1 MSMKKVLLVI
11 VIVLI
16 VFVVLIYISVS
27 GSDNE
32 LKTYK
37 IEGIEDLSVV
47 NFKEYDSIQIAASTL
62 YKGNGLKNLMQ
73 GGNYRKAWATPIKV
87 PVVFLDTLKGGMKI
101 IKEGGGKQT
110 HSLRLKADNDFV
122 YTLRSINKDPKPLV
136 PEFARTLG
144 IENIV
149 IDGVSAQHPY
159 AAIVVAAL
167 AEEIGVLHTYPQ
179 IVFVP
184 EQSTL
189 DEYNKKYG
197 NRLYLLEFEIEGEK
211 NWTPYKKVDEIMDT
225 DNLQKLK
232 MKHGDKVSIDKRALV
247 RARLFDLLIGDWDR
261 HAKQWGWVIQEKGDH
276 FHAIPLPGDRDN
288 AFFKINGVVPTII
301 SNQNITPELRSFL
314 KEIDYLPGLVL
325 PFDVYFLQDVPLEIF
340 LEEAEFIQQQLTNKA
355 IDNAIKVWPQP
366 FYDLDGKEI
375 ATKIKIRRND
385 LKYYAKRFKEVL
397 DEKEMLLQPLKGSE
411 DIDLSENSIKCFD
424 C

>member
-1 MSMKKVLLVI
+1 MKKVLLVI

>member
-1 MSMKKVLLVI
+1 MFIKRVLFFI
-11 VIVLI
+11 VIVLV
-16 VFVVLIYISVS
+16 VFVALIYISVS
-27 GSDNE
+27 GPVKE

-37 IEGIEDLSVV
+37 IEGMEDLSDV
-47 NFKEYDSIQIAASTL
+47 NFKEHDSIQIAASTL
-62 YKGNGLKNLMQ
+62 YMGNGLKNLMQ
-73 GGNYRKAWATPIKV
+73 GGNYREAWATPIKV

-110 HSLRLKADNDFV
+110 HSLRLKADNDV
-122 YTLRSINKDPKPLV
+122 IYTLRSVDKDPKPLV

-159 AAIVVAAL
+159 AAIAVAAL
-167 AEEIGVLHTYPQ
+167 AEEIGVLHTNPQ

-184 EQSTL
+184 EQSLL
-189 DEYNKKYG
+189 DKYNKKYG
-197 NRLYLLEFEIEGEK
+197 NRLYLLEYETKGK
-211 NWTPYKKVDEIMDT
+211 TNWTTYNDVDEIIDT

-232 MKHGDKVSIDKRALV
+232 MKHGNRVFIDKRALV
-247 RARLFDLLIGDWDR
+247 KARLFDLLIGDWDR
-261 HAKQWGWVIQEKGDH
+261 HAKQWGWVVQKEDDKYH
-276 FHAIPLPGDRDN
+276 VIPLPGDRDN
-288 AFFKINGVVPTII
+288 AFFKINGLVPTII
-301 SNQNITPELRSFL
+301 SNQNIKPELRSFL

-340 LEEAEFIQQQLTNKA
+340 LEEAEFIQQQLTNETIDKA
-355 IDNAIKVWPQP
+355 LKVWPP
-366 FYDLDGKEI
+366 SFYDLDGKEI

-385 LKYYAKRFKEVL
+385 LKDYAKRFKEVL
-397 DEKEMLLQPLKGSE
+397 DEKEVLQEPLKGSE
-411 DIDLSENSIKCFD
+411 DVELSENLIKCFD

>member
-1 MSMKKVLLVI
+1 MFMKKILLVI
-11 VIVLI
+11 GI
-16 VFVVLIYISVS
+16 VFIVFIVLIYISVS
-27 GSDNE
+27 GPVKE
-32 LKTYK
+32 LKTYE
-37 IEGIEDLSVV
+37 IEGVEDLSDVD
-47 NFKEYDSIQIAASTL
+47 FKEHDSIQIAASTL
-62 YKGNGLKNLMQ
+62 YKGNGLKKLMQ
-73 GGNYRKAWATPIKV
+73 GGNYREAWATPIKV

-110 HSLRLKADNDFV
+110 HSLRLKADNDVV

-167 AEEIGVLHTYPQ
+167 AEEIGVLHTNPQ
-179 IVFVP
+179 TVFVP
-184 EQSTL
+184 EQPSL
-189 DEYNKKYG
+189 GKYNKKYG
-197 NRLYLLEFEIEGEK
+197 NRLYLLEYETKGKK
-211 NWTPYKKVDEIMDT
+211 NWTTFKDVDKIIDT

-261 HAKQWGWVIQEKGDH
+261 HAKQWGWAILEEGGYYN
-276 FHAIPLPGDRDN
+276 AIPLPGDRDN
-288 AFFKINGVVPTII
+288 AFFKINGLVPTII

-314 KEIDYLPGLVL
+314 KEIDYLPGLVM
-325 PFDVYFLQDVPLEIF
+325 PFDVYFLRDVPLEIF
-340 LEEAEFIQQQLTNKA
+340 IEEAEFIQQQLTNEVIDKA
-355 IDNAIKVWPQP
+355 LKVWPSSL
-366 FYDLDGKEI
+366 YELDGKEI

-385 LKYYAKRFKEVL
+385 LKDYAKRFKEVL
-397 DEKEMLLQPLKGSE
+397 DEKEVLQAPLKGSE
-411 DIDLSENSIKCFD
+411 DVELSENLIKCFD